1 MSQRYLNWGEFP
13 VKQDQ
18 CSIAYSTATY
28 WTSPGLSVVPLSNL
42 GRGDLS
48 VAISA
53 LESDSYVGDR
63 NYD

>member
-1 MSQRYLNWGEFP
+1 M
-13 VKQDQ
+13 
-18 CSIAYSTATY
+18 
-28 WTSPGLSVVPLSNL
+28 PLSNL

-63 NYD
+63 NYDKCLD